1 MIHHEG
7 GKTRGQKLHL
17 EWLGTMTTLTSWKP
31 PKLVEII
38 ELQNDGFISEN
49 TCLSNKA
56 LMYRGSKDEFANQ
69 HDKVSS
75 RYTAHLHLSASST
88 CDLGPLSKL
97 MMIMSKR
104 PSASS
109 MLPTQQSIFQSGLF
123 RFWRFINTYNL
134 MH

>member
-1 MIHHEG
+1 
-7 GKTRGQKLHL
+7 
-17 EWLGTMTTLTSWKP
+17 MTTLTSWKP

-123 RFWRFINTYNL
+123 RF
-134 MH
+134 